1 MRSLLVLD
9 LLRSPQ
15 FSKLSHPS
23 IFILKRTVMKAIQ
36 TTGKIDAEGQLSL
49 DSPIKGTLS
58 RSVRVIIFLEETES
72 DVNDFLGQI
81 SQYQQNPLISAEKLQ
96 QGLKQLLTDAGY
108 DSREKIINLV
118 QDIKREISQERQ
130 QKQK

>member
-1 MRSLLVLD
+1 
-9 LLRSPQ
+9 
-15 FSKLSHPS
+15 
-23 IFILKRTVMKAIQ
+23 MKAIQ